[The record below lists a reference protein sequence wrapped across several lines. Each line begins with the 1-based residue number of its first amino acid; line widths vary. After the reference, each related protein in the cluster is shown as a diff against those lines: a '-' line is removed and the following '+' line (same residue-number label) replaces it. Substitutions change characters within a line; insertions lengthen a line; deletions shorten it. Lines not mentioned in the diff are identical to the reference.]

1 MESNEVIAPFVMKT
15 YQMVND
21 SSLDNL
27 IRWGTG
33 NNSFIVVDS
42 LGFSQRLLP
51 AYFKHNNF
59 SSFIRQLNTYVNKI
73 LINQI
78 SLYLFP
84 ALLFVGFTGF
94 FCGHHIGFKKVDPDH
109 WEFANEWFLRGQVHL
124 LKNIGRKRQTNTRSK
139 YSPNIQTR
147 GGEEEDDEESMISM
161 EIAKLKRE
169 QKALEQEL
177 EDMNKRLEAT
187 ERRPEQMMALLCKVA
202 EDPDILQRMML
213 EKVHRSKRLTDKN
226 KQPRLITPQMP
237 QSSSSNTTVPIK
249 DENNEECYPITGS
262 DRVSSEDVCYD
273 YDYGNLGWSSPAT
286 AVWLWN
292 NDGDEGAGVSPMN
305 GVNMYGGLGG
315 SGYFRQGSP
324 EPEVNPSPAYP
335 FSLLGGGF

>member
-59 SSFIRQLNTYVNKI
+59 SSFIRQLNTY
-73 LINQI
+73 
-78 SLYLFP
+78 
-84 ALLFVGFTGF
+84 
-94 FCGHHIGFKKVDPDH
+94 GFKKVDPDH

-147 GGEEEDDEESMISM
+147 GGGDEEDEEESMISM

-237 QSSSSNTTVPIK
+237 QSSSSTTTVPIK

-262 DRVSSEDVCYD
+262 ERVSSEDVCYD
-273 YDYGNLGWSSPAT
+273 YGNLTWSSPAT
-286 AVWLWN
+286 TVWLWN

-305 GVNMYGGLGG
+305 GVNMYGSLGG
-315 SGYFRQGSP
+315 SGYFRPESP

>member
-59 SSFIRQLNTYVNKI
+59 SSFIRQLNTY
-73 LINQI
+73 
-78 SLYLFP
+78 
-84 ALLFVGFTGF
+84 
-94 FCGHHIGFKKVDPDH
+94 GFKKVDPDH

>member
-59 SSFIRQLNTYVNKI
+59 SSFIRQLNTY
-73 LINQI
+73 
-78 SLYLFP
+78 
-84 ALLFVGFTGF
+84 
-94 FCGHHIGFKKVDPDH
+94 GFKKVDPDH
-109 WEFANEWFLRGQVHL
+109 WEFANEWFLKGQVHL
-124 LKNIGRKRQTNTRSK
+124 LKNIGRKRQNNTRSK

-147 GGEEEDDEESMISM
+147 GGGDEEDNEESMISM

-169 QKALEQEL
+169 QKVLEREL

-226 KQPRLITPQMP
+226 KQPRLITPQMH
-237 QSSSSNTTVPIK
+237 QSSSSNTAVPIK
-249 DENNEECYPITGS
+249 DENNEECCYPITGS
-262 DRVSSEDVCYD
+262 DRVASEDVCYD
-273 YDYGNLGWSSPAT
+273 YDYGNLGWSSPAAT
-286 AVWLWN
+286 TVWLWN
-292 NDGDEGAGVSPMN
+292 NDGDEGTGVSPMN
-305 GVNMYGGLGG
+305 GVNVYGGLGG

>member
-59 SSFIRQLNTYVNKI
+59 SSFIRQLNTY
-73 LINQI
+73 
-78 SLYLFP
+78 
-84 ALLFVGFTGF
+84 
-94 FCGHHIGFKKVDPDH
+94 GFKKVDPDH

-124 LKNIGRKRQTNTRSK
+124 LKNIGRKRQNNTRSK
-139 YSPNIQTR
+139 HSPNIQTR
-147 GGEEEDDEESMISM
+147 GGGGDEEDDEESMISM

-226 KQPRLITPQMP
+226 KQRRLITPQMP

-273 YDYGNLGWSSPAT
+273 YGNLEWSSPAT
-286 AVWLWN
+286 TVWMWN

-305 GVNMYGGLGG
+305 GVHMYGGLGG
-315 SGYFRQGSP
+315 SGYFRPGSP